1 MLLSE
6 FLNYGEKLLQ
16 TLYPVQ
22 EARSIM
28 FILCEGRIGTKNYT
42 HIIDPGFEVPRNMLH
57 SLKSDVD
64 RLSKGEPIQY
74 VLGKTEFY
82 DLTFNVAPGVLIPR
96 PETELLVQQAVK
108 LGGMIYRERL
118 PWGKGATPV
127 RILDLCTGSGCIA
140 WSVTLNVPTASTVAV
155 DISDDALAI
164 AKSQPFKE
172 LLKEKGAKAPD
183 FIKADVLAEDSID
196 GFSECD
202 LILSNP
208 PYIKD
213 SEKSQMR
220 TNVLDYEPSLAL
232 FVADDDP
239 LLFYRTIAKWSSKLM
254 SKEGK
259 GLTEINETLGE
270 ETARVFR
277 DEGFKAEVVKD
288 YFNKDRF
295 VLYYR

>member
-6 FLNYGEKLLQ
+6 FLTYGETLLQ
-16 TLYPVQ
+16 TLYPSQ

-28 FILCEGRIGTKNYT
+28 FILCEDRIGTKNYT
-42 HIIDPGFEVPRNMLH
+42 HIIEPGYEVPRNMLH
-57 SLKSDVD
+57 SLKLDVE

-74 VLGKTEFY
+74 VLGKTEFF
-82 DLTFNVAPGVLIPR
+82 DLTFKVAPGVLIPR
-96 PETELLVQQAVK
+96 PETELLVQQAIK
-108 LGGMIYRERL
+108 FGGMIYRERL
-118 PWGKGATPV
+118 PWGKNATPV

-140 WSVTLNVPTASTVAV
+140 WSVTLNVPTASTIAV

-164 AKSQPFKE
+164 ARSQSFKDE
-172 LLKEKGAKAPD
+172 LKEKGAKAPD
-183 FIKADVLAEDSID
+183 FVKADVLNEDSID
-196 GFSECD
+196 TFSECD
-202 LILSNP
+202 LLLSNP

-213 SEKSQMR
+213 SEKVQMR

-232 FVADDDP
+232 FVTDDDP
-239 LLFYRTIAKWSSKLM
+239 LIFYKAIAKWSSKLL

-270 ETARVFR
+270 QTAQVFR
-277 DEGFKAEVVKD
+277 EEGFKAEVVKD

-295 VLYYR
+295 VLYSR